1 MTDHQHQPVRAG
13 GADGS
18 APDPGV
24 FQPLA
29 EDDPRSVA
37 GYLLS
42 ARLGAGG
49 MGKVYLSYTPGGRPV
64 AIKVI
69 RPEFAED
76 PDFRRRFQ
84 QEVRAAQRVQG
95 LYTAPVVDSDT
106 DGPRPWLATAYVQGP
121 SLHAAVA
128 AHGAMP
134 VATVLLL
141 VAGIAEALQVIH
153 QAGIVHRD
161 LKPSNV
167 LLAVDGPRVIDFG
180 IARAAD
186 ATALTGTGV
195 SVGTPSFM
203 SPEQAAGTSCTAATD
218 VFALGQIAVFAATGA
233 AAFGDGSSHA
243 VLYRIVHEDPDL
255 TRLPDELREI
265 VTGCLSK
272 DPAQRPSP
280 ARIIEMCGR
289 ASQDPALRR
298 PDGWLPSSYAA
309 DLTQAAAPTP
319 PPQPAHPPTQAASD
333 APPPAHPPTQ
343 AASDAPPPAHL
354 PTQAAP
360 HTPPPAHP
368 PTQPA
373 YPHPVQPHPAQPQSV
388 QPAAAS
394 SYAYPPTVGYPT
406 PAASGAPHGHLG
418 QPAPGAVPPQPSRK
432 RNRAALVVAGA
443 VAAVLIGVGAYL
455 VGQLAGSDSEDG
467 KGGDRNNSKGSAPS
481 QSGGSP
487 SPSASGA
494 GSGSAKAPATPKE
507 AVYNNISI
515 PIGYSLSFA
524 DEPPQP
530 QKLDVFYEGDF
541 GYAADMV
548 NGDALATNQSKNTM
562 ALLDSGEPGTLAGCR
577 ANTRYTTS
585 ITKDKLGK
593 GSRICVKTGSGHYG
607 LVTVRGFAPKESP
620 SQFVGVDLT
629 VWRNAA
635 TS

>member
-1 MTDHQHQPVRAG
+1 MG

-18 APDPGV
+18 AADLGV

-95 LYTAPVVDSDT
+95 LYTAPVIDSDT
-106 DGPRPWLATAYVQGP
+106 DGPHPWLATAYVQGP

-255 TRLPDELREI
+255 SRLPDELREI

-272 DPAQRPSP
+272 DPAHRPSP

-319 PPQPAHPPTQAASD
+319 PPQPAHPPTQAAT
-333 APPPAHPPTQ
+333 AAPPAHPPTQ
-343 AASDAPPPAHL
+343 AAPAAL
-354 PTQAAP
+354 PVYPPTQAAP
-360 HTPPPAHP
+360 HTPPPVYP

-373 YPHPVQPHPAQPQSV
+373 YPHPVQPQSVHAPVAGTVAGHPA
-388 QPAAAS
+388 
-394 SYAYPPTVGYPT
+394 
-406 PAASGAPHGHLG
+406 
-418 QPAPGAVPPQPSRK
+418 GAVPPQPSRK

-443 VAAVLIGVGAYL
+443 VAAALIGVGAYL
-455 VGQLAGSDSEDG
+455 VGQITGSDSDG
-467 KGGDRNNSKGSAPS
+467 GQDSKKDAKKDSSSS
-481 QSGGSP
+481 QPGAA
-487 SPSASGA
+487 ASGA
-494 GSGSAKAPATPKE
+494 GAGSGNSKAPAAPKA

-515 PIGYSLSFA
+515 PIGYSVKFA

-530 QKLDVFYEGDF
+530 QKLDVFYDGDF

-562 ALLDSGEPGTLAGCR
+562 ALLDSGEPGSLAGCR

-629 VWRNAA
+629 VWRNVA

>member
-1 MTDHQHQPVRAG
+1 VGKGGLGGIVTDHQQEAVRAG
-13 GADGS
+13 GADAS
-18 APDPGV
+18 ATDPEV
-24 FQPLA
+24 FQPLT
-29 EDDPRSVA
+29 EDDPRTVA

-76 PDFRRRFQ
+76 PEFRRRFQ
-84 QEVRAAQRVQG
+84 REVRAAQRVQG
-95 LYTAPVVDSDT
+95 LYTAPVIDSDT
-106 DGPRPWLATAYVQGP
+106 EGPHPWLATAYVQGP
-121 SLHAAVA
+121 SLQTAVA

-153 QAGIVHRD
+153 HAGIVHRD

-186 ATALTGTGV
+186 TTALTGTGV
-195 SVGTPSFM
+195 SIGTPSFM

-218 VFALGQIAVFAATGA
+218 IFALGQIAAFAATGV
-233 AAFGDGSSHA
+233 AAFGDGPSHA

-255 TRLPDELREI
+255 SRLPNELREI

-272 DPAQRPSP
+272 DPALRPST
-280 ARIIEMCGR
+280 ARIIEMCGQ

-319 PPQPAHPPTQAASD
+319 PPQPVHP
-333 APPPAHPPTQ
+333 
-343 AASDAPPPAHL
+343 

-360 HTPPPAHP
+360 HTTPPAHP

-373 YPHPVQPHPAQPQSV
+373 HPQSV
-388 QPAAAS
+388 RPPAAGG
-394 SYAYPPTVGYPT
+394 YAYPLAAGYPT
-406 PAASGAPHGHLG
+406 RPVAGVPGSYPNHPVPGTAGGHPSGP
-418 QPAPGAVPPQPSRK
+418 VSPQPSRK
-432 RNRAALVVAGA
+432 RNRAGLVVAGLA
-443 VAAVLIGVGAYL
+443 VAALIGGGAYL
-455 VGQLAGSDSEDG
+455 VGHRGAD
-467 KGGDRNNSKGSAPS
+467 N
-481 QSGGSP
+481 GSP
-487 SPSASGA
+487 SAQGSKKGSGA
-494 GSGSAKAPATPKE
+494 GDTSGKSKAPAAPKG
-507 AVYNNISI
+507 AVYKNLSI
-515 PIGYSLSFA
+515 PIGYTVTFA
-524 DEPPQP
+524 DEPPRP
-530 QKLDVFYEGDF
+530 EDLDVNYEGDF
-541 GYAADMV
+541 GYSSDLV
-548 NGDALATNQSKNTM
+548 NGDAVATNQTKNTM
-562 ALLDSGEPGTLAGCR
+562 ALLEAGEPGSLAGCR

-585 ITKDKLGK
+585 IAKDKLGK

-607 LVTVRGFAPKESP
+607 LVSVHGFASKESP
-620 SQFVGVDLT
+620 SQFISVDLT
-629 VWRNAA
+629 VWRNVA
-635 TS
+635 

>member
-1 MTDHQHQPVRAG
+1 M
-13 GADGS
+13 
-18 APDPGV
+18 

-255 TRLPDELREI
+255 SRLPDELREI

-272 DPAQRPSP
+272 DPAHRPSP

-333 APPPAHPPTQ
+333 APPAHLPTQSAPHTPPPAHPPTQ
-343 AASDAPPPAHL
+343 S
-354 PTQAAP
+354 AP

-373 YPHPVQPHPAQPQSV
+373 YPHPVQPHPVQPQSV
-388 QPAAAS
+388 QPPAAS
-394 SYAYPPTVGYPT
+394 SYAYPPTAGYPT
-406 PAASGAPHGHLG
+406 PAASGASHGHLG
-418 QPAPGAVPPQPSRK
+418 QPAPGAAPPQPSRK

-494 GSGSAKAPATPKE
+494 ASGSAKAPATPKE

>member
-1 MTDHQHQPVRAG
+1 MTDHRQQGG
-13 GADGS
+13 GANGP
-18 APDPGV
+18 ATDPGV

-76 PDFRRRFQ
+76 PEFRRRFQ

-106 DGPRPWLATAYVQGP
+106 EGPHPWLATAYVQGP

-255 TRLPDELREI
+255 SRLPDELREI
-265 VTGCLSK
+265 VTACLSK
-272 DPAQRPSP
+272 DPAHRPSP
-280 ARIIEMCGR
+280 AQVIEMCGR

-298 PDGWLPSSYAA
+298 PEGWLPSSYAA

-319 PPQPAHPPTQAASD
+319 PPQPAHPPTQAATA
-333 APPPAHPPTQ
+333 APPAYSPTQ
-343 AASDAPPPAHL
+343 AAAAPVYP
-354 PTQAAP
+354 PTQTAP
-360 HTPPPAHP
+360 QTPPPVYP
-368 PTQPA
+368 PTQSA
-373 YPHPVQPHPAQPQSV
+373 YPHPVQPQSLHAPAAGTVAGHPA
-388 QPAAAS
+388 
-394 SYAYPPTVGYPT
+394 
-406 PAASGAPHGHLG
+406 
-418 QPAPGAVPPQPSRK
+418 PPQPPRK
-432 RNRAALVVAGA
+432 RNRAALVAAGA
-443 VAAVLIGVGAYL
+443 GAAVLIGVGAYL
-455 VGQLAGSDSEDG
+455 VGQLSGSDSDG
-467 KGGDRNNSKGSAPS
+467 GKDSNNSGKKDSASS
-481 QSGGSP
+481 QPGGA
-487 SPSASGA
+487 ASGA
-494 GSGSAKAPATPKE
+494 GVGSGNNKAPAAPKA
-507 AVYNNISI
+507 AVYTNMSI
-515 PIGYSLSFA
+515 PIGYSVKFA

-530 QKLDVFYEGDF
+530 QKMDVFYEGDF

-562 ALLDSGEPGTLAGCR
+562 ALLDAGEPGSLAGCR

-629 VWRNAA
+629 VWRSVS

>member
-1 MTDHQHQPVRAG
+1 MGGAG
-13 GADGS
+13 GS
-18 APDPGV
+18 ATDPGV

-95 LYTAPVVDSDT
+95 LYTAPVIDSDT
-106 DGPRPWLATAYVQGP
+106 EGPHPWLATAYVQGP

-128 AHGAMP
+128 SHGAMP

-153 QAGIVHRD
+153 RAGIVHRD

-203 SPEQAAGTSCTAATD
+203 SPEQAAGTSCTEATD

-255 TRLPDELREI
+255 SRLPDELREI
-265 VTGCLSK
+265 VTACLSK
-272 DPAQRPSP
+272 DPARRPSP
-280 ARIIEMCGR
+280 AQVIEMCGR

-298 PDGWLPSSYAA
+298 PEGWLPSSYAA

-319 PPQPAHPPTQAASD
+319 PPQPTHPPTQAATA
-333 APPPAHPPTQ
+333 APPAYSPTQ
-343 AASDAPPPAHL
+343 AAPPVYP

-360 HTPPPAHP
+360 HTPPPVYP
-368 PTQPA
+368 PTQAA
-373 YPHPVQPHPAQPQSV
+373 YPHPVQPHTVQPQSV
-388 QPAAAS
+388 H
-394 SYAYPPTVGYPT
+394 
-406 PAASGAPHGHLG
+406 APV
-418 QPAPGAVPPQPSRK
+418 GAVPPKPSRK
-432 RNRAALVVAGA
+432 RNRAALVVAAA
-443 VAAVLIGVGAYL
+443 VAAALIGGGAYL
-455 VGQLAGSDSEDG
+455 VGQLSGSDSDG
-467 KGGDRNNSKGSAPS
+467 GQDSNKSAKKDTSSAQPGGA
-481 QSGGSP
+481 
-487 SPSASGA
+487 ASG
-494 GSGSAKAPATPKE
+494 SGASSGNTKAPAAPK
-507 AVYNNISI
+507 AATYTNMSI
-515 PIGYSLSFA
+515 PLGYSVKFA

-530 QKLDVFYEGDF
+530 QKMDVFYEGDF
-541 GYAADMV
+541 GYAEDMV
-548 NGDALATNQSKNTM
+548 NGDALATNRSKNTM
-562 ALLDSGEPGTLAGCR
+562 ALLDAGEPGTLAGCR

>member
-1 MTDHQHQPVRAG
+1 MTDHQQGPVRAG
-13 GADGS
+13 GAD
-18 APDPGV
+18 APAAGPAV

-29 EDDPRSVA
+29 EDDPRTVA

-95 LYTAPVVDSDT
+95 LYTAPVIDSDT
-106 DGPRPWLATAYVQGP
+106 EGPQPWLATAYVQGP

-128 AHGAMP
+128 SHGAMP

-203 SPEQAAGTSCTAATD
+203 SPEQASAKSCTTATD
-218 VFALGQIAVFAATGA
+218 VFALGQIAAFAAMGV
-233 AAFGDGSSHA
+233 AAFGDGPSHA
-243 VLYRIVHEDPDL
+243 VLYRIVHEEPDL
-255 TRLPDELREI
+255 SRLPVELREI
-265 VTGCLSK
+265 VTGCLNK
-272 DPAQRPSP
+272 DPAQRPST
-280 ARIIEMCGR
+280 ARIIEMCGQ

-319 PPQPAHPPTQAASD
+319 PPQPQPQPQPTHLPTQPATHT
-333 APPPAHPPTQ
+333 PPAY
-343 AASDAPPPAHL
+343 S

-360 HTPPPAHP
+360 HTPPPTHP
-368 PTQPA
+368 PTQA
-373 YPHPVQPHPAQPQSV
+373 VHPHAAP
-388 QPAAAS
+388 PAAAGA
-394 SYAYPPTVGYPT
+394 YAYPPAAGYPT
-406 PAASGAPHGHLG
+406 HPVAGAPGG
-418 QPAPGAVPPQPSRK
+418 YPNAPAPGPYAGHPTGPTQPQPPRK
-432 RNRAALVVAGA
+432 LNRAVLVVAGVV
-443 VAAVLIGVGAYL
+443 VAALIGGGAYML
-455 VGQLAGSDSEDG
+455 GNKGSDHSSSNAKDSG
-467 KGGDRNNSKGSAPS
+467 QSSTPRTGGTTPSAGETSGSSGNSKAPSAPK
-481 QSGGSP
+481 GSDYKNLNIP
-487 SPSASGA
+487 A
-494 GSGSAKAPATPKE
+494 GYT
-507 AVYNNISI
+507 VT
-515 PIGYSLSFA
+515 FA
-524 DEPPQP
+524 DEPPHP
-530 QKLDVFYEGDF
+530 EDLDVNYEGDF
-541 GYAADMV
+541 GYDSDIV
-548 NGDALATNQSKNTM
+548 LGDGVTTNSTKNTM
-562 ALLDSGEPGTLAGCR
+562 ALLGTGEPGTLAACQ
-577 ANTRYTTS
+577 ADTRYTTR
-585 ITKDKLGK
+585 IEKDKLTT

-607 LVTVRGFAPKESP
+607 LVTVRGFAPRDDA
-620 SQFVGVDLT
+620 SQYITVDLT
-629 VWRNAA
+629 VWRNV
-635 TS
+635 TNS